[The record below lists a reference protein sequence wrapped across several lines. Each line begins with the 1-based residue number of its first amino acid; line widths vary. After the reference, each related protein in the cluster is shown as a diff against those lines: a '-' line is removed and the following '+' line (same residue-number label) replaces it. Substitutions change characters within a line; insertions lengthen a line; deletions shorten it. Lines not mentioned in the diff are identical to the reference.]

1 MCALCIDACDIVMEK
16 VGRPTGLIRYESLDM
31 LNGKEERPMLK
42 RPRIW
47 IYTAVLA
54 FSLVG
59 IAYGLSTLDAIEI
72 KVIHARQ
79 PLFVLQSDGSIQ
91 NKYTVKI
98 LNKMNEDIEVRI
110 TADGIEGLQLSGAD
124 KPIEARHGKVTPRT
138 IFVRV
143 PRASISGES
152 MPVMFRAEGREQN
165 GQPLVSERQ
174 SVFMG
179 PAR

>member
-16 VGRPTGLIRYESLDM
+16 VGRPTGLIRYESLDT
-31 LNGKEERPMLK
+31 LNGKEDRPLLK

-54 FSLVG
+54 LSLIG

-91 NKYTVKI
+91 NRYTVKI
-98 LNKMNEDIEVRI
+98 LNKMTQDMDVKIS
-110 TADGIEGLQLSGAD
+110 ASGIEGLQIVGAE
-124 KPIEARHGKVTPRT
+124 KPIFSRRGKVTPRT
-138 IFVRV
+138 VFIRV
-143 PRASISGES
+143 PRASIIDES
-152 MPVMFRAEGREQN
+152 MSIQFRAEGTDQS
-165 GQPLVSERQ
+165 GQPFVSERQ
-174 SVFMG
+174 SIFMG
-179 PAR
+179 PAK